1 MRFGGCSTRGNAPNH
16 PTGDIIS
23 ASSMEPW
30 THSLYH
36 PHHHHQ
42 MLQATAGPLLSHFP
56 QMIGGMF
63 QPLSPPSPEQTQQ
76 REPLPIG
83 LFAQSVD
90 REVGDLIGGAIS
102 HDLTQ
107 AAKEAGKKTCLAF
120 SALCPRMA
128 HSPERISSIT

>member
-1 MRFGGCSTRGNAPNH
+1 
-16 PTGDIIS
+16 
-23 ASSMEPW
+23 
-30 THSLYH
+30 
-36 PHHHHQ
+36 
-42 MLQATAGPLLSHFP
+42 
-56 QMIGGMF
+56 MIGGVF

-90 REVGDLIGGAIS
+90 CEAGDLIGGDTS

-120 SALCPRMA
+120 SALYPVMA
-128 HSPERISSIT
+128 NSPIIGKNFTNNIKSTSTGQWP